1 VDAHSVTIDAPAKI
15 NLHLGVGARRPD
27 GYHYVVTVVT
37 TLRLADEV
45 TCAEAEMLH
54 LECTPGVTER
64 SEDNLAY
71 RAAIEMGLAYGREP
85 RVSIVID
92 KRIPHGAGLGGGS
105 SDAAAVIRVLSA
117 LWGLSGDDPR
127 PLAIAASLGA
137 DVPFFLSGGTH
148 LLGGRGDEPLRELP
162 TPRLDIALVKP
173 GPSVSTAAAY
183 AAFDMDPVSPAD
195 PEALLAAI
203 ESGSAGRIAAHAS
216 NNLERAAARVVP
228 EVADALAWVRDCA
241 GVLAA
246 HVAGSGS
253 AVYAICED
261 AGAARRVAEDAVAR
275 GLWGVATTTR
285 SDTDES
291 TDMIG
296 EAHS

>member
-1 VDAHSVTIDAPAKI
+1 MDARSVTVAAPAKI

-27 GYHYVVTVVT
+27 GYHDVTTVVT
-37 TLRLADEV
+37 TLQLADRV
-45 TCAEAEMLH
+45 TCAAAETLH
-54 LECTPGVTER
+54 LECMPEVTER

-71 RAAIEMGLAYGREP
+71 RAALEMGLAYGREP
-85 RVSIVID
+85 GVRITID
-92 KRIPHGAGLGGGS
+92 KQIPHGAGLGGGS

-117 LWGLSGDDPR
+117 LWGLSADDPR
-127 PLAIAASLGA
+127 PSAIATSLGA

-162 TPRLDIALVKP
+162 TPRLAIALVKP
-173 GPSVSTAAAY
+173 PSPVPTAAAY
-183 AAFDMDPVSPAD
+183 AAFDAEPVAPAD

-203 ESGSAGRIAAHAS
+203 ASGRASAIAALAS

-228 EVADALAWVRDCA
+228 EVADALAWVRDRE
-241 GVLAA
+241 GVLGA

-261 AGAARRVAEDAVAR
+261 SEGARRVAEDAAAR
-275 GLWGVATTTR
+275 GLWGVATMTR
-285 SDTDES
+285 PDPDES
-291 TDMIG
+291 TDMTG